1 LNGRNE
7 IIEIGKSKERKRERE
22 RERDKARTVETYGFQ
37 WTRRKSTF

>member
-22 RERDKARTVETYGFQ
+22 VKQGLSTHTAFNEQSEKAF
-37 WTRRKSTF
+37 FN